1 MRLRVITLL
10 HSRSRRLLITL
21 CLLMYAITTILKYL
35 AGPEAI
41 FSAIYLIPVSFATWY
56 LSGLAGIAL
65 AGASAGSMLTLNLI
79 YRAAF
84 RHGATPYWNAVMDL
98 AVFLFAV
105 FTLCEVKTLLAR
117 EHELSREDFL
127 TGIAN
132 RRGLVEALE
141 QETGRARR
149 FNRPLTLVYIDIDN
163 FKQINDRYGHEAG
176 DQSLCT
182 VARLLATSTRQID
195 VTARLGGDEFVLM
208 LPETDADHA
217 LLIVRKLHVAL
228 QNSIAVHEYPVTFS
242 IGGITFTNSPPSPE
256 KMLALADRAMYAAK
270 QGGKN
275 RFVQQ
280 VHDDGGHSM

>member
-1 MRLRVITLL
+1 MRLHVLTLL
-10 HSRSRRLLITL
+10 HRKSRRLLIAL
-21 CLLMYAITTILKYL
+21 CVLMYAMTTILKYL

-56 LSGLAGIAL
+56 LSGFAGIAL
-65 AGASAGSMLTLNLI
+65 AGASAASMLTLNLV

-84 RHGATPYWNAVMDL
+84 RHGATPYWNAAMDS

-149 FNRPLTLVYIDIDN
+149 FNRPLTLVYIDIDD
-163 FKQINDRYGHEAG
+163 FKKINDRYGHEAG
-176 DQSLCT
+176 DGSLCT
-182 VARLLATSTRQID
+182 LARLLATSIRKTD
-195 VTARLGGDEFVLM
+195 LTARLGGDEFVLM
-208 LPETDADHA
+208 LPETDTDHA
-217 LLIVRKLHVAL
+217 LRIVHKLHAAL
-228 QNSIAVHEYPVTFS
+228 QSSIAEHEYPVTFS

-270 QGGKN
+270 QAGKN

-280 VHDDGGHSM
+280 AYDGDRSM